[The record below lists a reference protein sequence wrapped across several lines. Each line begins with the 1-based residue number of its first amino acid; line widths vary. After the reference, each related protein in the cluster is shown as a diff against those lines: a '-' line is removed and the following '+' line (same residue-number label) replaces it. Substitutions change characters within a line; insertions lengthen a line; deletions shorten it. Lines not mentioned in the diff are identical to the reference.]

1 MKSTQTM
8 SKEELFNIGACDYDS
23 VYMSEVRTT
32 LVNKERKCV
41 DNSSFTLLNI
51 IHLSIIFSPVLRDIQ
66 NAQSTSLLRLL

>member
-1 MKSTQTM
+1 M

-23 VYMSEVRTT
+23 VYMSEVRTTT

-51 IHLSIIFSPVLRDIQ
+51 IHLSIIFSPVLRYIQ